1 MRFLLVSMLVF
12 SVSTFAQEEDSREF
26 ADGVIELTTVKVKTN
41 FLQQYLDGIEQTWVA
56 ASKIQ
61 QDMGIISNYNVYVGN
76 DGSTVYLTQ
85 TYPSWAN
92 KAPWTDE
99 QMAEFQEKFSQSISQ
114 EENIFNK
121 PSVFSE
127 NYNKAQNFNIDGKDF
142 GNLVGNWRGA
152 GGCAS
157 STRGLWCGGRDPSGI
172 SNIIQYITIATT
184 GNTTDFGD
192 LTDQR
197 DFPAAGSNSTRGVIT
212 GGRTPAICNIIEYI
226 TIATLGNATDFG
238 DTFQPIDEHAGTAT
252 SIRMFTVGG
261 TDPSVTAD
269 VEYVAIATGGTGT
282 DFGDLTAARHHCAA
296 ITNAHGGLG

>member
-114 EENIFNK
+114 EENIK
-121 PSVFSE
+121 LSQGYEDIREIVSDE
-127 NYNKAQNFNIDGKDF
+127 LI
-142 GNLVGNWRGA
+142 
-152 GGCAS
+152 
-157 STRGLWCGGRDPSGI
+157 GRLI
-172 SNIIQYITIATT
+172 
-184 GNTTDFGD
+184 FK
-192 LTDQR
+192 
-197 DFPAAGSNSTRGVIT
+197 
-212 GGRTPAICNIIEYI
+212 
-226 TIATLGNATDFG
+226 
-238 DTFQPIDEHAGTAT
+238 
-252 SIRMFTVGG
+252 
-261 TDPSVTAD
+261 
-269 VEYVAIATGGTGT
+269 
-282 DFGDLTAARHHCAA
+282 
-296 ITNAHGGLG
+296 

>member
-99 QMAEFQEKFSQSISQ
+99 LIAEFQEKFSQSISQ
-114 EENIFNK
+114 EENIKLSQGYEDIREIVSVELIGRLVFN
-121 PSVFSE
+121 
-127 NYNKAQNFNIDGKDF
+127 
-142 GNLVGNWRGA
+142 
-152 GGCAS
+152 
-157 STRGLWCGGRDPSGI
+157 
-172 SNIIQYITIATT
+172 
-184 GNTTDFGD
+184 
-192 LTDQR
+192 
-197 DFPAAGSNSTRGVIT
+197 
-212 GGRTPAICNIIEYI
+212 
-226 TIATLGNATDFG
+226 
-238 DTFQPIDEHAGTAT
+238 
-252 SIRMFTVGG
+252 
-261 TDPSVTAD
+261 
-269 VEYVAIATGGTGT
+269 
-282 DFGDLTAARHHCAA
+282 
-296 ITNAHGGLG
+296 

>member
-99 QMAEFQEKFSQSISQ
+99 QIAEFQEKFSQSISQ
-114 EENIFNK
+114 EENIK
-121 PSVFSE
+121 LSQGYEDIREIVSVE
-127 NYNKAQNFNIDGKDF
+127 LI
-142 GNLVGNWRGA
+142 
-152 GGCAS
+152 
-157 STRGLWCGGRDPSGI
+157 GRLI
-172 SNIIQYITIATT
+172 
-184 GNTTDFGD
+184 FK
-192 LTDQR
+192 
-197 DFPAAGSNSTRGVIT
+197 
-212 GGRTPAICNIIEYI
+212 
-226 TIATLGNATDFG
+226 
-238 DTFQPIDEHAGTAT
+238 
-252 SIRMFTVGG
+252 
-261 TDPSVTAD
+261 
-269 VEYVAIATGGTGT
+269 
-282 DFGDLTAARHHCAA
+282 
-296 ITNAHGGLG
+296 